1 MMNGIMNGTMMQG
14 MGWGGM
20 IICLLFVLLFL
31 ALLVLTVM
39 ALLKYLRK
47 PQ

>member
-1 MMNGIMNGTMMQG
+1 MMNGTMMQG
-14 MGWGGM
+14 MGWGMM
-20 IICLLFVLLFL
+20 IACLLGALLFF

-47 PQ
+47 PKQTS

>member
-1 MMNGIMNGTMMQG
+1 MMNGMMMQG

-20 IICLLFVLLFL
+20 IICMLFALLFL

-39 ALLKYLRK
+39 ALLKYLRQPK
-47 PQ
+47 QTL